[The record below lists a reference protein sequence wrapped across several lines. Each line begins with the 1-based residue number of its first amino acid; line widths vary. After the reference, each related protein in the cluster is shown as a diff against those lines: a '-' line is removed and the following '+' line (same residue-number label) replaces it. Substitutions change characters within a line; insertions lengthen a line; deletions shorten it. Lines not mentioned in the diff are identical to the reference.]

1 MKQAFPSIPQEVK
14 DRLEKKGFRPYK
26 AEPIPDFLN
35 PHSGLCILSLSIYF
49 EWLDWMTNAAIVAAS
64 LIGRKYAVKQD
75 SIRFFWSSCIVSI
88 PAFALI
94 TNIKL
99 DSQEDVGEH
108 R

>member
-1 MKQAFPSIPQEVK
+1 
-14 DRLEKKGFRPYK
+14 
-26 AEPIPDFLN
+26 
-35 PHSGLCILSLSIYF
+35 
-49 EWLDWMTNAAIVAAS
+49 MTNAAIVAAS